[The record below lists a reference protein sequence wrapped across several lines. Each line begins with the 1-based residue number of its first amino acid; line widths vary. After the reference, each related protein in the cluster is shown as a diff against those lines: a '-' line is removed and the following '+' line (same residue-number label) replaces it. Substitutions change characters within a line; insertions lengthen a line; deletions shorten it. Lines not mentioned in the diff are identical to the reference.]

1 MLDLCENEPENV
13 FQILLKG
20 AVEQLM
26 GKHGW
31 VEKASHVSFVCF
43 SIEMT
48 KDQLSP
54 RNSSCKL
61 GMH

>member
-1 MLDLCENEPENV
+1 MLDLCETEPENV
-13 FQILLKG
+13 FQNLLKG

-26 GKHGW
+26 GKRGW
-31 VEKASHVSFVCF
+31 MEKASHVSFVCF
-43 SIEMT
+43 SIKMT

>member
-1 MLDLCENEPENV
+1 MLDSYETEPETV
-13 FQILLKG
+13 SKLAEGSSPTI
-20 AVEQLM
+20 M
-26 GKHGW
+26 GKCGQM
-31 VEKASHVSFVCF
+31 EKASHVSFVCF
-43 SIEMT
+43 SIKMT